1 MGRGILRVV
10 KIEGVWVM
18 NKIILGDHGRCFATS
33 KLLFHAE
40 DVEAR
45 GRRKRQK
52 SLFFL
57 VIEPVP
63 V

>member
-1 MGRGILRVV
+1 MV

-45 GRRKRQK
+45 GRRKRQ
-52 SLFFL
+52 SFFL
-57 VIEPVP
+57 SNRTSPSLITSA
-63 V
+63 